1 MKNLS
6 RILGVAL
13 AISTPATAIAAQ
25 SSLDGRYAYYQA
37 STAAETD
44 RGPRNDADCQRFFES
59 DLYRYVAEYLTIAGN
74 RWDDNQ
80 DVSATTGNVEMG
92 KSRGNVTP
100 FTINVESEA
109 ADGTGDGITP
119 AKGTVTRK
127 GKLAISITIEGEQ
140 GRRVFHYCKVG

>member
-1 MKNLS
+1 MNHFPAIAGL
-6 RILGVAL
+6 AL
-13 AISTPATAIAAQ
+13 ALVVPAIAIAAQ
-25 SSLDGRYAYYQA
+25 SPLDGRYAFYQA
-37 STAAETD
+37 PTAAETD
-44 RGPRNDADCQRFFES
+44 RGPRNDADCRKFFTS
-59 DLYRYVAEYLTIAGN
+59 DLYRYVAEYLTIAGS

-119 AKGTVTRK
+119 AKGTVTRN
-127 GKLAISITIEGEQ
+127 GKLAISIALDSED
-140 GRRVFHYCKVG
+140 GRRVFHYCKVN